1 MRAGRPC
8 ARHSYY
14 WTWCRQ
20 LFGKGR
26 IYDLFVAFGWID
38 VEMIRALNGVA
49 NRLDPASTR
58 DTRWDEEWSVI
69 MYRIGWR
76 WRIVHRFR
84 PMVAI
89 DVDAAS
95 WWDTIDDDVDPV
107 ESSGLSVAEMV
118 AAINASARRRA
129 RVADGLESD
138 SSGDTH
144 VEMTEEEE
152 DEMLLKLLPTLFMAR
167 AVDKYLAD
175 SCWYWYRVQGWK
187 APACR
192 CRR

>member
-1 MRAGRPC
+1 MEC
-8 ARHSYY
+8 YY
-14 WTWCRQ
+14 ESDR
-20 LFGKGR
+20 
-26 IYDLFVAFGWID
+26 VA
-38 VEMIRALNGVA
+38 VA
-49 NRLDPASTR
+49 NS
-58 DTRWDEEWSVI
+58 
-69 MYRIGWR
+69 Y
-76 WRIVHRFR
+76 
-84 PMVAI
+84 
-89 DVDAAS
+89 
-95 WWDTIDDDVDPV
+95 VDPV
-107 ESSGLSVAEMV
+107 ESSGLSVVEMI

-187 APACR
+187 ESHEG
-192 CRR
+192 RR